1 MRYFQSRSLLASL
14 LLLVSLAG
22 CSGFVLFSNGRVV
35 VAVTVSPSIAD
46 PINFPGQQVQFFA
59 SGTFTI
65 SPTLVSPLP
74 GVIWTVDRPAFSSAP
89 SPGHA
94 SISQNGLAQCT
105 PGFTGVVQVI
115 VTAPFNPSL
124 PVSPANQTTG
134 VAQMNCP

>member
-1 MRYFQSRSLLASL
+1 LL
-14 LLLVSLAG
+14 SLAG
-22 CSGFVLFSNGRVV
+22 CNGFVFFSNGRVV

-46 PINFPGQQVQFFA
+46 PINFPSQQIQFFA

-65 SPTLVSPLP
+65 SPTLVTPLQ
-74 GVIWTVDRPAFSSAP
+74 GVIWTVDRPAFSTAP
-89 SPGHA
+89 DLGHA

-115 VTAPFNPSL
+115 ATAPFNPSL
-124 PVSPANQTTG
+124 PVSPSNQTAG

>member
-1 MRYFQSRSLLASL
+1 MRYLGSRLLVASL
-14 LLLVSLAG
+14 LLSLAG
-22 CSGFVLFSNGRVV
+22 CSGFVFFSNGRVV

-65 SPTLVSPLP
+65 SPTLVNPLP
-74 GVIWTVDRPAFSSAP
+74 GVIWTVDSPAFSGVPGS
-89 SPGHA
+89 GHA
-94 SISQNGLAQCT
+94 SINQNGLAQCT

-115 VTAPFNPSL
+115 ATVPFNPSF
-124 PVSPANQTTG
+124 PVSASNQVTG